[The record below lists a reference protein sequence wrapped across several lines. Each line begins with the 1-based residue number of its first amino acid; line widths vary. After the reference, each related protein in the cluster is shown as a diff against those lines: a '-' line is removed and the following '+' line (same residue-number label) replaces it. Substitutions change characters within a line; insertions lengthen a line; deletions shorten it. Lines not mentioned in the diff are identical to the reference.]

1 MRRTILPVGVA
12 LLGASV
18 VLAADKPATCS
29 QTSKCPKE
37 TPCCSQYGQCGV
49 GAYCLGGCD
58 PRSSFS
64 LDACV
69 PSPVCIDRDMKMGS
83 TDKIVDVQDYLGD
96 ASKSEWVAQGTP
108 LGSDDGL
115 LLTMPRNT
123 AGTVLSSTGY
133 MWYGNVK
140 ARMKTSR
147 GRGVV
152 TGFILMSDVKD
163 EIDFEWVGADLEVTQ
178 TNYYFQGIPDY
189 THSGNITG
197 TSNTFENWHD
207 YEIRWTP
214 DDITWLVDGK
224 VGRVQKKSDTWNKTA
239 NQWDFPQTPSRVQL
253 SLWPGGADTNA
264 PGTVAWAGGPIDW
277 NSEDIQKYQY
287 DYATV
292 ASVKIEC
299 YKTKSAP
306 GTNSGKSYTISDYKG
321 LNTSVSDGDKST
333 ILKSLLGTGLDM
345 DKDYAKSSTTQTME
359 VIPGLSGGGPGTNG
373 QAAAHP
379 DAGGSGTSG
388 NGPSPAG
395 IAPKC
400 TQSGFAQD
408 CGNSATGG
416 NANEGYKQER
426 ALGASAFAALIAVA
440 GMLWL

>member
-1 MRRTILPVGVA
+1 MRRAILPVGVA
-12 LLGASV
+12 LLGASL

-69 PSPVCIDRDMKMGS
+69 PSPVCVDRDMKMGS
-83 TDKIVDVQDYLGD
+83 TDKVVDVQDYLGD

-108 LGSDDGL
+108 LSSDDGL
-115 LLTMPRNT
+115 LLTMPRRT

-133 MWYGNVK
+133 LWYGNVK

-189 THSGNITG
+189 THSGNITN
-197 TSNTFENWHD
+197 TPNTFENWHD

-224 VGRVQKKSDTWNKTA
+224 VGRVQKKSDTWNKT
-239 NQWDFPQTPSRVQL
+239 VQL

-264 PGTVAWAGGPIDW
+264 PGTVAWAGGAIDW
-277 NSEDIQKYQY
+277 DSEDIKSYGY
-287 DYATV
+287 DFATV
-292 ASVKIEC
+292 ESVKIEC

-306 GTNSGKSYTISDYKG
+306 GTNSGKSYTITDYKG
-321 LNTSVSDGDKST
+321 LNTSVDNGDKPT
-333 ILKSLLGTGLDM
+333 VLKSLLGTGLDM

-379 DAGGSGTSG
+379 DGGSGTNG

-395 IAPKC
+395 VAPKC
-400 TQSGFAQD
+400 TQSVFAQD
-408 CGNSATGG
+408 CGQTTGG